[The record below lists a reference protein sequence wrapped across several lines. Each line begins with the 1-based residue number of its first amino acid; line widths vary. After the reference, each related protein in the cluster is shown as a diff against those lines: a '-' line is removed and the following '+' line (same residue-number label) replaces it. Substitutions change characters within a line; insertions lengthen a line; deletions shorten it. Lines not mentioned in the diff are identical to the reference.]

1 MDSRN
6 RSLLPVGVKFKPT
19 DQQLLQYLNFKIH
32 ALPYFKGAVLDCDL
46 YGEIEPWEIWL
57 RFGGI
62 NGQYLYFFTKLKR
75 LTNNSEHLWAHINR
89 KIGLANGT
97 WSGENSASP
106 IFATKTDKQI
116 IGYCKCF
123 RYENVQLPEHHGEWF
138 MHEYSLHQ
146 DSIHQ
151 VVDSDYVLCRLSK
164 NERVKRK
171 LLKNLELQQHSKK
184 RIMAPGSTIEQDTM
198 SDVTIDQDFDL

>member
-6 RSLLPVGVKFKPT
+6 HSLLPVGVRFRPT
-19 DQQLLQYLNFKIH
+19 DPQLLRYLNFKIH
-32 ALPYFKGAVLDCDL
+32 GLPYFKGAVLDGDL
-46 YGEIEPWEIWL
+46 YGEMEPWEIWL

-62 NGQYLYFFTKLKR
+62 AGEHLYFFTKLKR
-75 LTNNSEHLWAHINR
+75 STNNSGRLSAHINR
-89 KIGLANGT
+89 KVGLANGT
-97 WSGENSASP
+97 WSGENSGSP

-123 RYENVQLPEHHGEWF
+123 RYENIQLPQHHGEWF

-164 NERVKRK
+164 HGRLKRK
-171 LLKNLELQQHSKK
+171 LPKNLELQQHSKK
-184 RIMAPGSTIEQDTM
+184 RITAPRSTIGQDIM
-198 SDVTIDQDFDL
+198 SNMTIDQDFNL